1 MDILEI
7 KREFLDISNKL
18 KEIKGS
24 LDLEKKIER
33 IDDVEKLSFVDGFW
47 NDKKRSQKL
56 IKEANEL
63 KEWVNTYKK
72 IENDYHDVELLIE
85 FTEAGDE
92 DSANELESSYVKL
105 VENIDNFDTQL
116 LLDGEYDFNNAIVT
130 IHAGAGG
137 TESCD
142 WAEMLYRMHLR
153 WSGVKKNKVTELD
166 IMSGDTV
173 GIKSV
178 TFLVEGPRAYG
189 YLKNEKGVHRLVRI
203 SPFDSAKKRHTSFA
217 SIDVLPEVDE
227 SIDINLDTND
237 IKVDVYR
244 SGGAGGQHVNTTDSA
259 VRMTHLPS
267 GIVVTCQ
274 KERSQIANRE
284 TAMKLLKSKLIEVEI
299 KKQEE
304 EMKKIQGEQ
313 SEIGWGNQIR
323 SYVFQP
329 YTLVKDHRTS
339 TESGNI
345 KAVMDG
351 DIDIFINSM
360 LRFSKKL

>member
-1 MDILEI
+1 
-7 KREFLDISNKL
+7 
-18 KEIKGS
+18 
-24 LDLEKKIER
+24 
-33 IDDVEKLSFVDGFW
+33 GFW

-72 IENDYHDVELLIE
+72 IEDDYHDVELLIE

-92 DSANELESSYVKL
+92 DSANELENSYGKL

-153 WSGVKKNKVTELD
+153 WSGMKKNKITELD